1 MALTLDAM
9 LAAAQDN
16 ISRRPLIEITSSSPV
31 ADIPFDGQKLTSE
44 TTAETAPNAI
54 THSSG
59 RLCVVYTFGSGVSAQ
74 LKYVYTDTDRSTF
87 SFATVAAAYLLDA
100 SLCEM
105 GDGNIEIVC
114 LTKDGTNYYL
124 KTLILSPTG
133 SVASGLSTIA
143 TIAGSNWVSSP
154 AVVRLSSGTFFLAY
168 AYKTGTTYSIQKRTS
183 ADFSSWSAA
192 SPCSIGGLSD
202 ANRRDNVSICEA
214 SANELF
220 LWYDYL
226 GSVSGTAEKTN
237 CYYSISADGG
247 VTWGSAV
254 AITAYPDVTAGGRH
268 PAAIKRNTGD
278 LTVAF
283 HERRGALT
291 MDDTAAGWNT
301 GDDSIVLTFEP
312 TSRKLYVINAWP
324 GGGYKTLQ
332 NVVRINVDTW
342 TVEKCWDQN
351 SVPAF
356 PSYLFSTVHVTFGR
370 THADGNLVAVG
381 NARTSTSQWHIALLD
396 GLADTI
402 RTFSFQNN
410 PTYGLTQNVTGFPSM
425 GTGSTYLNHL
435 WVDATV
441 KRLYLVF
448 VNSYANNRVV
458 EIGYIDLSQTGPTY
472 SYTSILHEVNQITEI
487 EATGIQFGDFA
498 INPEADLIILA
509 GSNYVS
515 SWTGF
520 LRVYLISSG
529 SLYKSYSNATNTGF
543 PYRGLTRVLY
553 KDGRVYGAFGYE
565 PLYGQADRRGLC
577 EVQLS
582 DDSIRY
588 YQPTWGTFDN
598 YGLDDMVK
606 TSDGLI
612 VAAAYGHGIT
622 LFNPGTGEWILYDNT
637 NLPGME
643 PRGSYQY
650 MYRPVAFDEANG
662 MIYAGEIASN
672 YGWTGAVAIS
682 RYGFL
687 RQARYLTG
695 TKDVGWTFG
704 SHSPL
709 VQGLTDYE
717 AALAEDPGDHSL
729 YAFWTRQEGT
739 GYSIAWDKDAA
750 ALDLAPYLLAGQDIS
765 IRRSIDGRPAE
776 LSFAVSDGPL
786 FDPFNTNSLRSM
798 YLKKFRK
805 LSVRFGESVSGTSYW
820 ADAGTFILKEVRL
833 SYERGRY
840 PSMTV
845 RAEDKRCLWEALDIP
860 ATPYYTTIPEEI
872 IQSVLTTFAGEL
884 LSGINLPAFAG
895 SYAVNHQWMDT
906 TVKKVVEDLCYRFGY
921 FTMVNQDDSVTARR
935 ISDSNAIDHV
945 YADLNR
951 ILSFTPD
958 DSYSDFT
965 NRVTVEGESRE
976 SVEVLQKEERIETL
990 SGTVGWWGGKKVIRV
1005 YYSED
1010 QNRACRNPRI
1020 EIGQS
1025 VSSFNFKIGGG
1036 GESITA
1042 IDPNDKWVEITIDV
1056 PNLVPVLLAALSA
1069 LLITALSCYG
1079 GLPYV
1084 SYPCF
1089 IAYTLELNVI
1099 LYIISSI
1106 ASYQYSLF
1114 ARPVGKEK
1122 MKIQATAD
1130 DLDAQ
1135 AALGK
1140 VVAKRIEEPLAVTVD
1155 QCREVA
1161 NQELLIAR
1169 LQRRRAR
1176 FVKVAHLQDEEGDT
1190 IQIPHPYTNIP
1201 LNVFVTDLTRK
1212 FRFSAP
1218 GEDDG
1223 YFLDEIE
1230 GWVLP

>member
-1 MALTLDAM
+1 MPLSLDAT
-9 LAAAQDN
+9 LSAAQNN

-31 ADIPFDGQKLTSE
+31 ADIPFDGQKLTTES
-44 TTAETAPNAI
+44 TAETAPNAI

-87 SFATVAAAYLLDA
+87 SFATVAAAYLLEA

-105 GDGNIEIVC
+105 GNGNIGIVC
-114 LTKDGTNYYL
+114 LTKDGTNYYI

-133 SVASGLSTIA
+133 AVVSGLTTIA

-154 AVVRLSSGTFFLAY
+154 AVVRLSSGTYFLAY
-168 AYKTGTTYSIQKRTS
+168 AYKTGSTCSIQKRIS
-183 ADFSSWSAA
+183 ADFFTWAAA
-192 SPCSIGGLSD
+192 SSCSIGGLTT
-202 ANRRDNVSICEA
+202 ANRRDNVSLCEA
-214 SANELF
+214 SATDLF
-220 LWYDYL
+220 LWFDYL
-226 GSVSGTAEKTN
+226 ESVSGAAEKTN

-247 VTWGSAV
+247 TTWSTAV
-254 AITAYPDVTAGGRH
+254 AVTSYPDVTAGGRH
-268 PAAIKRNTGD
+268 PVGVKRNTGD

-301 GDDSIVLTFEP
+301 GDESFALTFEP
-312 TSRKLYVINAWP
+312 ATRKLYAINGWTAA
-324 GGGYKTLQ
+324 GLRVLQ
-332 NVVRINVDTW
+332 NVVRIDVDTW

-356 PSYLFSTVHVTFGR
+356 PSYFFSAANVIFGR
-370 THADGNLVAVG
+370 THADGNLIAVG
-381 NARTSTSQWHIALLD
+381 NARTSPSQWHIALLD

-402 RTFSFQNN
+402 RTFSFQDNA
-410 PTYGLTQNVTGFPSM
+410 TYGLAKNVNGFPDM
-425 GTGSTYLNHL
+425 GSGSTYLDHL
-435 WVDATV
+435 WVDATA

-448 VNSYANNRVV
+448 VNGYSYNRVV
-458 EIGYIDLSQTGPTY
+458 EIGYIDLSQPGPTY
-472 SYTSILHEVNQITEI
+472 AYTSLIHEVNQITEI

-498 INPEADLIILA
+498 VLPESDLIVLS

-520 LRVYLISSG
+520 LRVYILSTG
-529 SLYKSYSNATNTGF
+529 SLYKSYKNATNAGF
-543 PYRGLTRVLY
+543 PYRGLSAVFYR
-553 KDGRVYGAFGYE
+553 DGRVYGGFGYE

-577 EVQLS
+577 EINLA
-582 DDSIRY
+582 DDSILY
-588 YQPTWGTFDN
+588 HQPTWGTFDN

-606 TSDGLI
+606 TSDGFI

-637 NLPGME
+637 NLPGMD
-643 PRGSYQY
+643 PSGG
-650 MYRPVAFDEANG
+650 YRFYCVAFDEAKG
-662 MIYAGEIASN
+662 MIYAGEA
-672 YGWTGAVAIS
+672 YFPGGWTGTIAIS

-687 RQARYLTG
+687 RQARYMSG
-695 TKDVGWTFG
+695 TKSAGWAFG
-704 SHSPL
+704 SHLPL

-717 AALAEDPGDHSL
+717 AVLAEDPGDRSL

-739 GYSIAWDKDAA
+739 EYSIAWDKDAA
-750 ALDLAPYLLAGQDIS
+750 NLSLTPYLLAGQDIS

-798 YLKKFRK
+798 YLKKFRR
-805 LSVRFGESVSGTSYW
+805 LTVRFGESVSGTDYW

-845 RAEDKRCLWEALDIP
+845 RAEDKRCVWEALDVP
-860 ATPYYTTIPEEI
+860 ATPYYTTSPEEI
-872 IQSVLTTFAGEL
+872 IKSVMTVFAGEVL
-884 LSGINLPAFAG
+884 ENIVLPAFAG
-895 SYAVNHQWMDT
+895 SYVIDHQWMDT

-921 FTMVNQDDSVTARR
+921 FPMVRQDDTVTAKR
-935 ISDSNAIDHV
+935 ISDSNPVDHV
-945 YADLNR
+945 YADLTKV
-951 ILSFTPD
+951 LSFTPD

-1025 VSSFNFKIGGG
+1025 VSSFNFRIGEG

-1042 IDPNDKWVEITIDV
+1042 IDPNDKWVEIMIDV
-1056 PNLVPVLLAALSA
+1056 PNLVPVLMGALVA
-1069 LLITALSCYG
+1069 LIVTAIFCYG

-1084 SYPCF
+1084 TYPCF

-1106 ASYQYSLF
+1106 ASYQYSLY

-1122 MKIQATAD
+1122 MKVQATAD

-1135 AALGK
+1135 GALGRA
-1140 VVAKRIEEPLAVTVD
+1140 VAKRIEDPLAVTVG
-1155 QCREVA
+1155 QCAEVA
-1161 NQELLIAR
+1161 SQELMVAR
-1169 LQRRRAR
+1169 LQRRRVR

-1190 IQIPHPYTNIP
+1190 IQVPHPYTGVGLKI
-1201 LNVFVTDLTRK
+1201 FVTDLTRE
-1212 FRFSAP
+1212 FRFPAP
-1218 GEDDG
+1218 GEEDG

-1230 GWVLP
+1230 GWVLS

>member
-1 MALTLDAM
+1 MALSLDAT

-16 ISRRPLIEITSSSPV
+16 ISRRPLVEILSSSPA
-31 ADIPFDGQKLTSE
+31 ADIPFDGQMLTTES
-44 TTAETAPNAI
+44 TAETAPNAI

-74 LKYVYTDTDRSTF
+74 LKYVNTDPDRSTF
-87 SFATVAAAYLLDA
+87 SFITVAAAYLLDA

-105 GDGNIEIVC
+105 GGGNIGIVC
-114 LTKDGTNYYL
+114 ITKDGTNYYL

-133 SVASGLSTIA
+133 SVVTGLTTIA
-143 TIAGSNWVSSP
+143 TIAGSNWVGSP
-154 AVVRLSSGTFFLAY
+154 AVSWLSSGTYFLAY

-183 ADFSSWSAA
+183 ADFSSWSGA
-192 SPCSIGGLSD
+192 SPCSIAGLSD
-202 ANRRDNVSICEA
+202 ANRRDNIYLCEA
-214 SANELF
+214 SASDLF
-220 LWYDYL
+220 LWFDYL
-226 GSVSGTAEKTN
+226 ESVSGAAEKTN

-247 VTWGSAV
+247 TTWSTAV
-254 AITAYPDVTAGGRH
+254 AVTSYPDVTAGSRH
-268 PAAIKRNTGD
+268 PVAIKRNTGG

-291 MDDTAAGWNT
+291 MDDTASGWNS
-301 GDDSIVLTFEP
+301 GDESFVLNFEP
-312 TSRKLYVINAWP
+312 VTRKLYAIN
-324 GGGYKTLQ
+324 GYTPAGQRVLQ
-332 NVVRINVDTW
+332 NVVRIDVDTW

-356 PSYLFSTVHVTFGR
+356 PSYFFSATHVTFGR
-370 THADGNLVAVG
+370 THADGHLIAVG
-381 NARTSTSQWHIALLD
+381 NARTAPSQWHVSLLD
-396 GLADTI
+396 GVADTI
-402 RTFSFQNN
+402 RTFSFQDNA
-410 PTYGLTQNVTGFPSM
+410 TYGLTKNVNGFPDM
-425 GTGSTYLNHL
+425 GVGSTYLNHL
-435 WVDATV
+435 WVDATA

-448 VNSYANNRVV
+448 VNSYPSNRVV
-458 EIGYIDLSQTGPTY
+458 EIGYIDLTQTGPDY
-472 SYTSILHEVNQITEI
+472 SYTSLVHEVNQVSEI
-487 EATGIQFGDFA
+487 EATGIQSGDFA
-498 INPEADLIILA
+498 VVPEADLILLT
-509 GSNYVS
+509 GYNYVS
-515 SWTGF
+515 SWTGI
-520 LRVYLISSG
+520 LRVYILSTG
-529 SLYKSYSNATNTGF
+529 SLYKSYSNATNAGF
-543 PYRGLTRVLY
+543 PYRGLSAVLY
-553 KDGRVYGAFGYE
+553 RDGRVYGAFGYE
-565 PLYGQADRRGLC
+565 SLYGQEDRRGMC
-577 EVQLS
+577 EINLA
-582 DDSIRY
+582 DDSVSYR
-588 YQPTWGTFDN
+588 QPTWGTHDN
-598 YGLDDMVK
+598 YGLDDMVT

-612 VAAAYGHGIT
+612 VAAAYGYGIT
-622 LFNPGTGEWILYDNT
+622 LFNPGTGEWILYDNA
-637 NLPGME
+637 NLPGMD
-643 PRGSYQY
+643 PGGG
-650 MYRPVAFDEANG
+650 YRFYCVSFDEAKG
-662 MIYAGEIASN
+662 MIYIGEAYSAG
-672 YGWTGAVAIS
+672 GWTGVITIS

-687 RQARYLTG
+687 RQARYLSG
-695 TKDVGWTFG
+695 TKSAGWAFG
-704 SHSPL
+704 SHLPL

-717 AALAEDPGDHSL
+717 AVLAEDPGDRSL

-739 GYSIAWDKDAA
+739 EYSIAWDKDAA
-750 ALDLAPYLLAGQDIS
+750 TLSLSPSLLAGQDVA

-798 YLKKFRK
+798 YLRKFRK
-805 LSVRFGESVSGTSYW
+805 LTVRFGEKVSGTDYW
-820 ADAGTFILKEVRL
+820 ADAGTFILKEVKL

-845 RAEDKRCLWEALDIP
+845 RAEDKRCVWEALEVP

-872 IQSVLTTFAGEL
+872 IKSVVTVFAGEVL
-884 LSGINLPAFAG
+884 ENIVLPTFAG
-895 SYAVNHQWMDT
+895 SYVVDHQWMDT

-921 FTMVNQDDSVTARR
+921 FPLVRQDDSVSARR
-935 ISDSNAIDHV
+935 ISDSNPVDHV
-945 YADLNR
+945 YADLTK

-1010 QNRACRNPRI
+1010 KNRPCRNPRI

-1056 PNLVPVLLAALSA
+1056 PNLVPVLMGALVA
-1069 LLITALSCYG
+1069 LIITAIACYG

-1084 SYPCF
+1084 TYPCF

-1099 LYIISSI
+1099 LFIISSI
-1106 ASYQYSLF
+1106 ASYQYSLY

-1122 MKIQATAD
+1122 IKVQSAAD

-1135 AALGK
+1135 SALGR
-1140 VVAKRIEEPLAVTVD
+1140 VVAKRIEEPLAITVG
-1155 QCREVA
+1155 QCAEVA
-1161 NQELLIAR
+1161 GQELMIAR
-1169 LQRRRAR
+1169 LQRRRVR

-1190 IQIPHPYTNIP
+1190 VQVPHPYTGVN
-1201 LNVFVTDLTRK
+1201 LKVFVTDLARK
-1212 FRFSAP
+1212 FRFPSP
-1218 GEDDG
+1218 GEEDG

-1230 GWVLP
+1230 GWALS